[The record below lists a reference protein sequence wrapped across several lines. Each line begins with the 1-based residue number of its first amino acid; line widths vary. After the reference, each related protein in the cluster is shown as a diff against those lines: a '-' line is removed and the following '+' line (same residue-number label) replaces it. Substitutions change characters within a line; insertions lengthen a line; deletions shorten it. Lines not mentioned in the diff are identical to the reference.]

1 MISVL
6 VAFIILLIGIAGFG
20 RAITAANNLV
30 RRAEKLNAATG
41 AMLERN
47 FYPDYAE
54 QTPGSNYVLEVHPA
68 TKDASGKVTVGSDV
82 AFNLHGRLRTRE
94 YNVTITQ
101 DGEAEPE
108 TEKLTYQMYYY
119 K

>member
-1 MISVL
+1 MVSVL
-6 VAFIILLIGIAGFG
+6 VAFIILLIGIAGFWH
-20 RAITAANNLV
+20 AITAANNLV

-41 AMLERN
+41 VMLKEY
-47 FYPDYAE
+47 FYQDYAK
-54 QTPGSNYVLEVHPA
+54 QTPGSSYVLAVHPA
-68 TKDASGKVTVGSDV
+68 TKDASGKVTVDSAL